1 MTTTPEPIT
10 LQAVLARYG
19 ITKVKDLAQRAG
31 ISKQH
36 AWGLMRATIGVGKV
50 AAKRLH
56 ETLGISTDEL
66 LAVAEVPCFEKRQAL
81 AGRPLPR
88 RPKARPGRK
97 PQSPR
102 PAPEPAPVVDAA
114 PPATVILTPQ
124 ARKAALVARCRQM
137 KAEGRSLQAIAA
149 ELNAEGVPT
158 ISGRGTWQAGT
169 IGNLLKE
176 EP

>member
-31 ISKQH
+31 LSKQH

-56 ETLGISTDEL
+56 DTLGIPTDEL
-66 LAVAEVPCFEKRQAL
+66 LAVAEVPCWEKRQAL
-81 AGRPLPR
+81 AGRTPR

-97 PQSPR
+97 PQYAR
-102 PAPEPAPVVDAA
+102 PAPEPPAPVV
-114 PPATVILTPQ
+114 LSPQ
-124 ARKAALVARCRQM
+124 ARKAAMLAQLQQM
-137 KAEGRSLQAIAA
+137 KTAGMTLQAMANR
-149 ELNAEGVPT
+149 LNTEGVPT
-158 ISGRGTWQAGT
+158 LSGRRRWQPGA
-169 IGNLLKE
+169 IGNLLAE
-176 EP
+176 VRDEQPC